1 ALGARGLPL
10 HCITH
15 KRLAFAEAVLE
26 RAGIRARFALV
37 LGGDS
42 LPEQKPSAVPRT
54 PSAARAG
61 VPAARARRVGAPN
74 QDLHAARAAGF
85 RFAWV
90 TYGYCKALD
99 AGAAPPD
106 LRLERLDELLPH
118 LAG

>member
-1 ALGARGLPL
+1 M
-10 HCITH
+10 
-15 KRLAFAEAVLE
+15 LE
-26 RAGIRARFALV
+26 QAGIRARFALV

-42 LPEQKPSAVPRT
+42 LPEKKPSALPLT
-54 PSAARAG
+54 TSAAHAG
-61 VPAARARRVGAPN
+61 IPAARALLVGDSN